1 MMYRG
6 RAVGVLCSLLMA
18 CGASGGAVGQD
29 AGNDTGAALD
39 TGVAPVDVGMPTEA
53 AVDVPAAR
61 DTSVAVDAGPPD
73 TGVDAGPL
81 FEDGGTL
88 GEPAWAPLDV
98 RTTTSCPPL
107 AACGGAVESTWDVG
121 GGCFDLP
128 VPAELMQCPGASV
141 TGAEG
146 RARGRVTFAGG
157 IARRAAEWEVQA
169 TVMVPAVCAGFLGGC
184 GGLEATVRGFIPDT
198 RCTMESGTGACRCV
212 ARQRGQLRDGDGYTT
227 TATQIVSATLNKRW
241 DYCVAGE
248 TLRYRDVSEGG
259 AREPGTIELRRR

>member
-1 MMYRG
+1 MMYRA
-6 RAVGVLCSLLMA
+6 RAVGVLCGLLMG
-18 CGASGGAVGQD
+18 CGASGGAAGQD

-39 TGVAPVDVGMPTEA
+39 TGVARADVGMPAEA
-53 AVDVPAAR
+53 AVDVPSAR
-61 DTSVAVDAGPPD
+61 DVSVAVDAGPPD

-88 GEPAWAPLDV
+88 GEPAWASLDV

-107 AACGGAVESTWDVG
+107 AACGGAVEGTWDVG

-198 RCTMESGTGACRCV
+198 SCTTESGTGACRCV

-241 DYCVAGE
+241 DYCVAGDA
-248 TLRYRDVSEGG
+248 LRYRDVSEGG